1 MKRARATALALVNWK
16 GVFYERYL
24 LDPNVTA
31 LEGANGAG
39 KTTVMVGAYVVL
51 LPDLSKLRFSNVGE
65 SGGGAGDRGLR
76 GRLGDPARP
85 SYAALEFECADGER
99 FVAGVHLAQR
109 GADLVLTPFS
119 FSGVSLDGSLKDLL
133 LVTTAEHD
141 EVPELAQVKE
151 RAAALGGTLI
161 AYPSAKE
168 YFAALF
174 ERGIFPLRLQIDE
187 ERRNWNELLR
197 TSMSGGISRALTTEL
212 RSFLLKE
219 ETGLSDTLHR
229 MRETLDACRR
239 TRAEVRES
247 TRLEGEIGGVYE
259 AGLAMFEAAAAG
271 RRSLQRS
278 TLAALASARDE
289 ARRAQ
294 LARDEARRDLDA
306 SVAYEAASQA
316 QLAESR
322 VQDAARTAHQV
333 AHQRYVALTREVQA
347 LTAAHGQARD
357 AERAVHFTLESV
369 HTSCDTA
376 RAEQAQARSAYEDAA
391 VGMADLQDGLEDL
404 HRLVHRA
411 RRGRELEDRA
421 ATLAAAWPARAS
433 VADVDARLSSLERRH
448 AGQELARHRHDS
460 AFALLARLY
469 PQVAADDAQSVASA
483 LLAAHAQDVAKGELL
498 SSYASE
504 AARARLEVEAYTE
517 ARGRAE
523 TGAIEP
529 GPGVTERTRAAL
541 AACRAAQNAAGQAVL
556 GDARRII
563 ELSTRIPELETQ
575 LEDRRLALPLHS
587 AGHATLSALR
597 AHFESPE
604 ELDALALRGLLG
616 TRLLVLERERAAATA
631 ALAECTRWL
640 ARLEVESGVPAEV
653 ARLAEVLGGELLA
666 SRFDEVDDET
676 ATRIEAE
683 LGPLATAIVVDD
695 FAAALAQLE
704 KAERQAGSREELVI
718 VRADAALA
726 VGQKSVRKAAEVW
739 VDEPYGLRIVR
750 AESTGLL
757 GKARR
762 GARARELRAQVDTH
776 RGTLAA
782 LTTLEQQLLAW
793 TEALGAASAIELAVD
808 APAVQ
813 LEALE
818 AEQATAQAE
827 HADAEARVA
836 ALRWELDALGDREAK
851 LLALAE
857 RVRILELPAPSERA
871 AAAEWSLQDAR
882 DAEQRAA
889 SRATAVAEL
898 SLVADVFR
906 EPPLPAQSLETAL
919 NATRAERDGA
929 WQLATVEREL
939 AELGPAPRSD
949 DVCAA
954 EAALERGTGARATT
968 QALWQERQRALAA
981 AETAAAQ
988 LDAALH
994 EASAIWQ
1001 RAALEREVSARQL
1014 SEREAAWHATAP
1026 AAAQDSLFEAHA
1038 PPVAEAERGY
1048 ADAMATRVRAE
1059 EKARATHEAAIA
1071 SASWEVESEESAQ
1084 EKSAVFEHFEIE
1096 ARASQVCSRAPDGE
1110 PTRDY
1115 KECFAEA
1122 DSRGRLLVD
1131 RLQTARGGTSAAEAV
1146 AGLVQQGS
1154 FVAAWV
1160 HARAWLTE
1168 RLPLA
1173 LVDLPDPHSALDRL
1187 RTQLAELEATLTR
1200 QETDL
1205 QGASGDVARGIDVRV
1220 RRAKATVRRMNQ
1232 HLGKVQFGSVSG
1244 IRVDLVRVAK
1254 MDAVLEA
1261 MREGK
1266 AQELLFDPSMPIE
1279 QAFEEIFRRFAGGGR
1294 GADRL
1299 LDYREY
1305 LELMVMVQ
1313 RRGKLEWEIASPARL
1328 STGEAIGVGASLLMV
1343 VLTEW
1348 EQSSQMFRKASS
1360 GSLRFLFLDEA
1371 NRLSSDNLGVLFE
1384 LCEKLELQLLLAA
1397 PEVAQAQGNTT
1408 YRLVR
1413 RVDDSGREEVVVSGR
1428 RLVAAG

>member
-24 LDPNVTA
+24 LDSNVTA

-39 KTTVMVGAYVVL
+39 KTTVMIAAYVVL

-85 SYAALEFECADGER
+85 SYAALEYECADGER

-151 RAAALGGTLI
+151 RATQLGGTLA

-174 ERGIFPLRLQIDE
+174 ERGVFPLRLQVDE

-259 AGLAMFEAAAAG
+259 AGHTMFQAAAAG
-271 RRSLQRS
+271 RRAFQHS
-278 TLAALASARDE
+278 TLSALANARDE

-294 LARDEARRDLDA
+294 LTRDRARVELEA
-306 SVAYEAASQA
+306 SISHEAGALSQLTSSRA
-316 QLAESR
+316 QE
-322 VQDAARTAHQV
+322 AARTAHDA
-333 AHQRYVALTREVQA
+333 AHARHTTLTAEVQTLA
-347 LTAAHGQARD
+347 AAHAAARAVELEAQSRLDSVQTARD
-357 AERAVHFTLESV
+357 A
-369 HTSCDTA
+369 
-376 RAEQAQARSAYEDAA
+376 AQANLGRVRAAYEDAA

-404 HRLVHRA
+404 HRLVHGA
-411 RRGRELEDRA
+411 RRRRELEARA
-421 ATLAAAWPARAS
+421 AELLAAWPARAS

-448 AGQELARHRHDS
+448 AGQELARHRYDS
-460 AFALLARLY
+460 AYALLARLH
-469 PQVAADDAQSVASA
+469 PGATPEDAHSVATA
-483 LLAAHAQDVAKGELL
+483 LLAEHAQDVAKGELVA
-498 SSYASE
+498 SYASE
-504 AARARLEVEAYTE
+504 AARARLEVEAYEE
-517 ARGRAE
+517 ARGRAAAA
-523 TGAIEP
+523 AIEP
-529 GPGVTERTRAAL
+529 GAGTMERVRAAL

-556 GDARRII
+556 GDARRTI
-563 ELSTRIPELETQ
+563 ELGTRIPELETQ
-575 LEDRRLALPLHS
+575 LENRRLALPLHRV
-587 AGHATLSALR
+587 GHATIAALR
-597 AHFESPE
+597 AHFEVASDV
-604 ELDALALRGLLG
+604 DALALRGLLG
-616 TRLLVLERERAAATA
+616 SRLLVLERERTAATA
-631 ALAECTRWL
+631 ELAECTRWL
-640 ARLEVESGVPAEV
+640 ARLEVESGVPEEV
-653 ARLAEVLGGELLA
+653 ARLADTLGGELLA
-666 SRFDEVDDET
+666 SRFDEADDDT

-704 KAERQAGSREELVI
+704 KTERQVGSQEELVI

-726 VGQKSVRKAAEVW
+726 VGQKSVRKGSEVW
-739 VDEPYGLRIVR
+739 VDEAYGLRIVR

-762 GARARELRAQVDTH
+762 ASRAAELRDRVGRH
-776 RGTLAA
+776 RAALAA
-782 LTTLEQQLLAW
+782 LATLEEQLLAW
-793 TEALGAASAIELAVD
+793 TSALDGASAIELAVL
-808 APAVQ
+808 APDLQ
-813 LEALE
+813 LAALE
-818 AEQATAQAE
+818 EELASAKAEQQA
-827 HADAEARVA
+827 AEASVES
-836 ALRWELDALGDREAK
+836 LRLELETLGDREAK
-851 LLALAE
+851 LLALSE
-857 RVRILELPAPSERA
+857 RARILELPAPSARA
-871 AAAEWSLQDAR
+871 EAAEQSLQSAR
-882 DAEQRAA
+882 DAEARAA
-889 SRATAVAEL
+889 ARGAAIYEL
-898 SLVADVFR
+898 TLVADVFR
-906 EPPLPAQSLETAL
+906 DPPLPGPQVEEAL
-919 NATRAERDGA
+919 LAARAERDGA

-939 AELGPAPRSD
+939 AELGPPPRPQ
-949 DVCAA
+949 DVAAA

-968 QALWQERQRALAA
+968 QALWQERQRALAVA
-981 AETAAAQ
+981 EAETAR
-988 LDAALH
+988 LDAAWN
-994 EASAIWQ
+994 EASATWQ

-1014 SEREAAWHATAP
+1014 AEREAAWHASAP
-1026 AAAQDSLFEAHA
+1026 PAAQDSLFDAQA
-1038 PPVAEAERGY
+1038 PPVADAERTY
-1048 ADAMATRVRAE
+1048 AEAMAARVRAE
-1059 EKARATHEAAIA
+1059 ENVRSTQEAAVA
-1071 SASWEVESEESAQ
+1071 AASWEAESEESAQ
-1084 EKSAVFEHFEIE
+1084 EKSAVFEHFEAE
-1096 ARASQVCSRAPDGE
+1096 ARAANVVIAVPDDE
-1110 PTRDY
+1110 SMRDY

-1131 RLQTARGGTSAAEAV
+1131 RLQTARGGSSAAEAV
-1146 AGLVQQGS
+1146 AALVQQGA

-1173 LVDLPDPHSALDRL
+1173 LADLPDPHSALDRL

-1205 QGASGDVARGIDVRV
+1205 RGASGDVARGIDVRV

-1313 RRGKLEWEIASPARL
+1313 RRGKPEWEIASPARL

-1413 RVDDSGREEVVVSGR
+1413 RVDESGREEVVVSGR
-1428 RLVAAG
+1428 RLVSPT